1 MLSASFYIIVC
12 SAKNR
17 IRKRLQRLREPRYLV
32 GAIVGGAYLYF
43 SFFARSR
50 SRAAAARRGRQR
62 SAPFSTEAV
71 VAAAAPLA
79 GVALLVLATL
89 AWVLPFDSGLLE
101 FSDAETAILFP
112 APVTRRE
119 LLVHRLLRSQLG
131 ILFGSLV
138 VGMASPVAG
147 WARVRTSLAFWVLFV
162 TFRVYYTAVTL
173 VRSRTREGSAAIP
186 RAWAP
191 FAACLAALTIVVV
204 SMARA
209 WSSAPVQDAGDAFAR
224 LASAAGR
231 GAAGVVLLPFVALA
245 RPLFA
250 PDARAFGAAMV
261 GAVAVLTLC
270 IVWMLR
276 SDAAFQE
283 AAANAAARRA
293 ERAQSRRAPIRARA
307 TGLTLASTG
316 RPELAFFWKNA
327 VQTLRLTG
335 VTAIRIAVACLV
347 IVLAVTSMVVNA
359 LHLRSGAAAACGV
372 AMAVAVFT
380 AILGP
385 QIVRTD
391 MRTDLLHLELLKT
404 WPVRPGAIIRGEIA
418 WPASILTLLGWAA
431 VASAAAFSP
440 AAFPRIP
447 SVTRAAFAAA
457 AVLLMPALVLAQYLV
472 QNAAALAFPA
482 WVPLGNQRP
491 RGVDAMGQRLIM
503 LGGALLSVAVLMLP
517 GALAGGAVWFAL
529 DRWIGSMAL
538 VPAAAVCAAI
548 VLVEVLATTELLGPL
563 YERLDVLSVERTE

>member
-62 SAPFSTEAV
+62 SAPFSMETL

-101 FSDAETAILFP
+101 FSEAETAILFP
-112 APVTRRE
+112 APVTRRG

-138 VGMASPVAG
+138 VGIASPVVG

-173 VRSRTREGSAAIP
+173 SRSRGREGAPAAP
-186 RAWAP
+186 RAWGP
-191 FAACLAALTIVVV
+191 FAACLAALAIVVASLV
-204 SMARA
+204 RA
-209 WSSAPVQDAGDAFAR
+209 WSASPVQDAADAVAR
-224 LASAAGR
+224 LASAAGQ

-245 RPLFA
+245 RPIFA
-250 PDARAFGAAMV
+250 PDARAFVTAMV
-261 GAVAVLTLC
+261 GAVAVLALC
-270 IVWMLR
+270 IAWMLR

-283 AAANAAARRA
+283 ATATAAARRA
-293 ERAQSRRAPIRARA
+293 GRAQSRGAPLRARA
-307 TGLTLASTG
+307 TGLTLASAG
-316 RPELAFFWKNA
+316 RPELAFFWKNG

-335 VTAIRIAVACLV
+335 VSAIRIILACLI

-359 LHLRSGAAAACGV
+359 MHLRSGAAAACGV
-372 AMAVAVFT
+372 AIAVAGFT

-418 WPASILTLLGWAA
+418 WPASLLTLLGWAA

-440 AAFPRIP
+440 AAFPQIP
-447 SVTRAAFAAA
+447 AATRAAFAAA

-517 GALAGGAVWFAL
+517 GAVAGALVWFAFR
-529 DRWIGSMAL
+529 RWIGALAL
-538 VPAAAVCAAI
+538 VAAAAI
-548 VLVEVLATTELLGPL
+548 CSATVMVEVLATTELLSPL
-563 YERLDVLSVERTE
+563 YDRLDVLAIERTE